1 MAKRS
6 KRQQNK
12 HDNEV
17 SRLAKYYQQ
26 QDFQVN
32 ADIEGFN
39 QPTTINGRR
48 PDIIAKKKGKTV
60 IVEVETIDSLK
71 KDQNQRQVF
80 KRYTEKHKNTRFWT
94 KIVK

>member
-12 HDNEV
+12 HDNEIK
-17 SRLAKYYQQ
+17 RLAKYYQGQ
-26 QDFQVN
+26 GYKID
-32 ADIEGFN
+32 ADIKDFDKPN
-39 QPTTINGRR
+39 TIYGRR